1 MSFEWEH
8 YLDLAQ
14 RLAQADDEASQRS
27 AISRA
32 YYAAFH
38 LARKY
43 VEKAH
48 PEVSLRQH
56 GVEHGAIW
64 AHLKSG
70 NSREPVIGEQG
81 DRLRQ
86 TRVKAD
92 YRLVG
97 LRFPQDT
104 RFALD
109 QARLIIRTLKSM
121 VPPP

>member
-8 YLDLAQ
+8 YLHLAQ
-14 RLAQADDEASQRS
+14 RLAQEDDEASQRS

-38 LARKY
+38 TARKY

-64 AHLKSG
+64 DHLKLGS
-70 NSREPVIGEQG
+70 SREPVIGQQG

-86 TRVKAD
+86 ARVKAD
-92 YRLVG
+92 YRIVG

-104 RFALD
+104 KLAIE
-109 QARLIIRTLKSM
+109 QARLIIQTLGSM
-121 VPPP
+121 VPPT